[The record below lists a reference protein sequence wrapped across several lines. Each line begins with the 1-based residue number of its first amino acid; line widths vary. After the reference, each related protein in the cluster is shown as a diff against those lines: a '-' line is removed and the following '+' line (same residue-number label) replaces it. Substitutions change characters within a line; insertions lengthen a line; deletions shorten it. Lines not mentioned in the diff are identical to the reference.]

1 MNTTSPTDA
10 GRVTTRRE
18 GKVLVITLDRP
29 RRRNAMTES
38 MAGELEAALT
48 VLDESEDLR
57 AGVLTGAEGYFC
69 AGQDLGQAVQGIF
82 ARTVDRGWFGIV
94 DRPPLKPLVAAIE
107 GFALAGGLEIA
118 LACDLIVAAE
128 NAIFG
133 VPEVRNGQVAAA
145 RGLTR
150 LPLRLPHHLA
160 AEMALTGDPMPAT
173 AMHQHG
179 LVTRLTKRG
188 KALEEALS
196 LAERVAG
203 NPPNAVRLTLE
214 AIRDA
219 AAGNEAA
226 AWMRQAPTLN
236 VYALAG
242 TPEYQEG
249 VSAFLE
255 KRAPNW
261 DESPHLKPL
270 SPAGARGT
278 ATN

>member
-18 GKVLVITLDRP
+18 GRVLVITLDRP

-128 NAIFG
+128 NAVFG

-150 LPLRLPHHLA
+150 LPLRLPYHLA
-160 AEMALTGDPMPAT
+160 AELALTGDPMPAT

-179 LVTRLTKRG
+179 LVTRLTERG

-261 DESPHLKPL
+261 DESPHLEPL

>member
-1 MNTTSPTDA
+1 MNSTTSPEP
-10 GRVTTRRE
+10 GRVTTRRK
-18 GKVLVITLDRP
+18 GKVLIITLDRP
-29 RRRNAMTES
+29 RRRNAITES

-48 VLDESEDLR
+48 LLDESKDLR
-57 AGVLTGAEGYFC
+57 VGVLTGADGYFC
-69 AGQDLGQAVQGIF
+69 AGQDLGQAVRGTF

-118 LACDLIVAAE
+118 LACDLIVAAQ
-128 NAIFG
+128 NALFG

-145 RGLTR
+145 RGLAR
-150 LPLRLPHHLA
+150 LPLRLPYHLA
-160 AEMALTGDPMPAT
+160 AEMALTGDPMPA
-173 AMHQHG
+173 AVMHQHG
-179 LVTRLTKRG
+179 LVTRLTGQGR
-188 KALEEALS
+188 ALGEAIS
-196 LAERVAG
+196 VAERVAG
-203 NPPNAVRLTLE
+203 NPPNAVHLTLE

-226 AWMRQAPTLN
+226 AWARQAPILN

-261 DESPHLKPL
+261 DETARL
-270 SPAGARGT
+270 SSVNPSGT
-278 ATN
+278 REKVTH